1 MSASDIESM
10 LFSAESV
17 DKTPVIG
24 TVSTYLKDVL
34 KPKSSKEAT
43 HVFHRNLIGLK
54 ILFLVIVLVAALIN
68 HFKFSKQT
76 GKTFILR
83 KPMFWVECLVV
94 GLSMSL
100 STLLLLLNRDKNL
113 IKSSGINWNSI
124 IVKCL
129 SLGIVFFILN
139 IIFEISGLYSTY
151 YETLNEQAVEPP
163 SEKPVSPIG
172 RAKVSFTY
180 AIYTIVV
187 IVIAGVLIN
196 MLWSMIVAR
205 DTTTNYNFGLESYK
219 WIYMLVEAVLFAVIG
234 AAPLF
239 LIAKNRTGKVSTSTA
254 KEFGLF
260 VLKYMIVFAGLQ
272 LSGTFTEWFKKN

>member
-24 TVSTYLKDVL
+24 TVSTYLKDLL

-43 HVFHRNLIGLK
+43 HVFHRNLIGIK
-54 ILFLVIVLVAALIN
+54 VLFLVIVLFAAIIN
-68 HFKFSKQT
+68 HYKYRKQS
-76 GKTFILR
+76 GKDAILK
-83 KPMFWVECLVV
+83 KPLFWVECLIV

-100 STLLLLLNRDKNL
+100 STLLLIMSRDKNL
-113 IKSSGINWNSI
+113 IRHSGIKWNSI
-124 IVKCL
+124 IIKCI
-129 SLGIVFFILN
+129 SLGIIFFILN
-139 IIFEISGLYSTY
+139 VVFEFSGLYSTY
-151 YETLNEQAVEPP
+151 YESQNESAIEPP
-163 SEKPVSPIG
+163 SEEPVSPIG

-187 IVIAGVLIN
+187 IVIAVVLIN

-205 DTTTNYNFGLESYK
+205 DTNTNYNFGLESYK
-219 WIYMLVEAVLFAVIG
+219 WLYMVAEAILFAVIG

-239 LIAKNRTGKVSTSTA
+239 LTAKNRSGKVSNKTA

-260 VLKYMIVFAGLQ
+260 VLKYLIVYAGLQ
-272 LSGTFTEWFKKN
+272 LSGTFNEWFSKN